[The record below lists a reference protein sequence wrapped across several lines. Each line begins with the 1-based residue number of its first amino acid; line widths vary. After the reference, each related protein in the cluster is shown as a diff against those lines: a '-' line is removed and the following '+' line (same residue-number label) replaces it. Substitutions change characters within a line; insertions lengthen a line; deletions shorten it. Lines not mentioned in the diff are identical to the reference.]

1 MEIIREFLYNW
12 YPDYYS
18 EDFTIDETIELFELV
33 SETPL
38 TETDDYNLNS
48 ARYREDFENAL
59 NEYMDL

>member
-1 MEIIREFLYNW
+1 MEIIREFLYDW

-18 EDFTIDETIELFELV
+18 EYFTIDETIELFELV

-38 TETDDYNLNS
+38 TETDVYNLNS

-59 NEYMDL
+59 DEYMGL